1 MKYYAVRLG
10 HDVPQV
16 YTSWADCE
24 KAVKG
29 FKGAKFKSFPTQD
42 LADAYLETIEDVLTT
57 YPEGHHIT
65 VDASSSIKHNFW
77 EFQMVW
83 SDTKEVIYKSPTY
96 QDGTNN
102 TGEVMGLCYAVKY
115 RAEHKLDCNIYTDS
129 MTAISA
135 VDKGIYNMKS
145 DLISLDTRL
154 LIMVMLGEAHDL
166 NRDNIIHYN
175 NRLIGIEIPADFNRK

>member
-10 HDVPQV
+10 HDGPQV

-29 FKGAKFKSFPTQD
+29 FKGAKFKSFLTEEGAQ
-42 LADAYLETIEDVLTT
+42 AYLETTEDVLTT

-65 VDASSSIKHNFW
+65 VDASSSIKNNFW

-83 SDTKEVIYKSPTY
+83 SDTKEVIYRSPTY

-135 VDKGIYNMKS
+135 VEKGIYNMKS
-145 DLISLDTRL
+145 KLISSDTRL
-154 LIMVMLGEAHDL
+154 LIMVILGEAYDL
-166 NRDNIIHYN
+166 NRDNIIHWAN
-175 NRLIGIEIPADFNRK
+175 KLIGEIPSDYGRK

>member
-10 HDVPQV
+10 HDGPQV

-29 FKGAKFKSFPTQD
+29 FKGAKFKSFLT
-42 LADAYLETIEDVLTT
+42 LTDAGEYLNNVESILTT

-77 EFQMVW
+77 EFRMVW
-83 SDTKEVIYKSPTY
+83 SDTKEEIYRSPTY
-96 QDGTNN
+96 TNGTNN
-102 TGEVMGLCYAVKY
+102 TGEVMGLCYAIKY

-135 VDKGIYNMKS
+135 VEKGIYNMKS
-145 DLISLDTRL
+145 NLISLDTRL
-154 LIMVMLGEAHDL
+154 LVMVMLGEAHDL
-166 NRDNIIHYN
+166 DRENIIHYN
-175 NRLIGIEIPADFNRK
+175 NALIGIEIPADYQRK

>member
-1 MKYYAVRLG
+1 MKYYAVRQG
-10 HDVPQV
+10 HDGPQV

-29 FKGAKFKSFPTQD
+29 FKGAKFKSFLTEEAAND
-42 LADAYLETIEDVLTT
+42 YLEIIEDVLTT

-65 VDASSSIKHNFW
+65 VDASSSNKHNFW
-77 EFQMVW
+77 EFRMVW
-83 SDTKEVIYKSPTY
+83 SDTKEEIYRSPTY
-96 QDGTNN
+96 HDGTNN

-135 VDKGIYNMKS
+135 VEKGTYNMKS

-154 LIMVMLGEAHDL
+154 LVMVMLGETRDL

-175 NRLIGIEIPADFNRK
+175 NALIGIEIPADYQRK